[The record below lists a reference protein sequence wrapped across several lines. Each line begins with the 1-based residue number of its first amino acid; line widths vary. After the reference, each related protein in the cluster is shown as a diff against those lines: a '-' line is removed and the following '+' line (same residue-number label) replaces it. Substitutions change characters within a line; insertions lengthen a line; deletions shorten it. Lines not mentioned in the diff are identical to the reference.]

1 MLFQHRMLDQEFTND
16 IQKWIDSP
24 REQRDLA
31 KGALM
36 LLRLNRNRFLHA
48 HIIRHHDEERLEK
61 ELTKHLRIRL
71 KGLTQRQ
78 VAEME
83 QREMPRIQRTIEQG
97 APAGDDEE
105 EGEKPAPHRGKRADH
120 DNLPEEVQGIYE
132 KNGEIFRKMKQLY
145 ETLKKMENEQ
155 PCDRHEYLSILVSL
169 DEQYRANWAEY
180 DSWQPSD
187 ANEEEPKKNDAPATA
202 KKISAARKYLSINR
216 QKLADLTGEAHEIL
230 LAKMQRRVDL
240 ILSAGESFDPTYQ
253 AELAELGLAF
263 VLMSDEVREQ

>member
-1 MLFQHRMLDQEFTND
+1 MLDKEFTQD
-16 IQKWIDSP
+16 IQKWLDCP

-31 KGALM
+31 QGALM

-48 HIIRHHDEERLEK
+48 HIVRHADWERLEK

-83 QREMPRIQRTIEQG
+83 QREMPRIKRTIEQG
-97 APAGDDEE
+97 GPATSSEKE
-105 EGEKPAPHRGKRADH
+105 EGEKTAPHRGKRSDH
-120 DNLPEEVQGIYE
+120 DDLPEEVQAIYE

-187 ANEEEPKKNDAPATA
+187 ATEEESKKNDSPATA
-202 KKISAARKYLSINR
+202 KKISAARKYLSLNR
-216 QKLADLTGEAHEIL
+216 PKLAELTGEAHEIL
-230 LAKMQRRVDL
+230 RAKMHAPADL
-240 ILSAGESFDPTYQ
+240 TLSAGEWFDPTHQ
-253 AELAELGLAF
+253 AE
-263 VLMSDEVREQ
+263 

>member
-1 MLFQHRMLDQEFTND
+1 MLDQEFTND
-16 IQKWIDSP
+16 IQKWLESP

-31 KGALM
+31 QGALM

-48 HIIRHHDEERLEK
+48 HIVRHADWERLEK

-83 QREMPRIQRTIEQG
+83 QREMPRIKRTIEQG
-97 APAGDDEE
+97 GPAPSNEE
-105 EGEKPAPHRGKRADH
+105 ERSEDGKPTPHRGKRSDH
-120 DNLPEEVQGIYE
+120 DNLPEEVQAIYE
-132 KNGEIFRKMKQLY
+132 KNGEIFRKMKQLF

-180 DSWQPSD
+180 DSWQPSG
-187 ANEEEPKKNDAPATA
+187 ATEEEPKKNDSPATA

-216 QKLADLTGEAHEIL
+216 QKLADLTGEEHEIL

-253 AELAELGLAF
+253 AELAELGLTF
-263 VLMSDEVREQ
+263 VLMSDEVRE

>member
-1 MLFQHRMLDQEFTND
+1 MLDQQFTND
-16 IQKWIDSP
+16 IQKWLDCP

-31 KGALM
+31 QGALM

-48 HIIRHHDEERLEK
+48 HIVRHADWERLEK

-83 QREMPRIQRTIEQG
+83 QREMPRIKRTIEQG
-97 APAGDDEE
+97 GPAPSNEE
-105 EGEKPAPHRGKRADH
+105 EGSEDGKPTPHRGKRSDH
-120 DNLPEEVQGIYE
+120 DELPEEVQAIYE
-132 KNGEIFRKMKQLY
+132 KNSDIFRKMKQIF

-187 ANEEEPKKNDAPATA
+187 ASQEEPKKNDAPATA

-216 QKLADLTGEAHEIL
+216 PKLASLTGEAHEIL

-253 AELAELGLAF
+253 AELAELGLTF
-263 VLMSDEVREQ
+263 ISMGDEVREQ

>member
-1 MLFQHRMLDQEFTND
+1 MLDQHFTND
-16 IQKWIDSP
+16 IQKWIDCP

-31 KGALM
+31 QGALM

-48 HIIRHHDEERLEK
+48 HIVRHADWERLEK

-83 QREMPRIQRTIEQG
+83 QREMPRIKRTIEQG
-97 APAGDDEE
+97 GPATSNGD
-105 EGEKPAPHRGKRADH
+105 
-120 DNLPEEVQGIYE
+120 
-132 KNGEIFRKMKQLY
+132 IFRKMKQLY
-145 ETLKKMENEQ
+145 ETLKNMENEQ

-187 ANEEEPKKNDAPATA
+187 ASQEEPKKNDAPATA
-202 KKISAARKYLSINR
+202 KKISAARKYLSLNR
-216 QKLADLTGEAHEIL
+216 PKLAELTGEAHDVL

-253 AELAELGLAF
+253 AELAELGLTFIA
-263 VLMSDEVREQ
+263 MGDEVREQSPA

>member
-1 MLFQHRMLDQEFTND
+1 MLDQQFTND

-31 KGALM
+31 QGALM

-48 HIIRHHDEERLEK
+48 HIVRHADWERLEK

-83 QREMPRIQRTIEQG
+83 QREMPRIKRTIEQG
-97 APAGDDEE
+97 GPATSNEE
-105 EGEKPAPHRGKRADH
+105 EGSEDGKQTPHRGKRSDH
-120 DNLPEEVQGIYE
+120 DNLPEEVQAIYE
-132 KNGEIFRKMKQLY
+132 KNGDIFRKMKQLF
-145 ETLKKMENEQ
+145 ETLKQMENEQ

-169 DEQYRANWAEY
+169 DEQYRENWAEY

-187 ANEEEPKKNDAPATA
+187 VTEEEPKNHPYSPATA
-202 KKISAARKYLSINR
+202 KQISAARKYLSINR
-216 QKLADLTGEAHEIL
+216 QKLAELTGEAHEIL
-230 LAKMQRRVDL
+230 RAKMQRRVDL

-253 AELAELGLAF
+253 AELAELGLTF
-263 VLMSDEVREQ
+263 VPMGDEVLE

>member
-1 MLFQHRMLDQEFTND
+1 MLDQEFTND
-16 IQKWIDSP
+16 IQKWLDCP

-31 KGALM
+31 QGALM

-48 HIIRHHDEERLEK
+48 HIIRHYDEERLEK

-97 APAGDDEE
+97 GPAPSSEKE
-105 EGEKPAPHRGKRADH
+105 EGEKPAHHRGKRADH
-120 DNLPEEVQGIYE
+120 DTLPEEVQAIYE
-132 KNGEIFRKMKQLY
+132 KNGDIFRKMKQLF
-145 ETLKKMENEQ
+145 ETLKKMENDQ

-169 DEQYRANWAEY
+169 DEQYRENWAEY

-187 ANEEEPKKNDAPATA
+187 ATEEEPKKNDAPVTA
-202 KKISAARKYLSINR
+202 KQISAARKYLSLNR
-216 QKLADLTGEAHEIL
+216 QKLAALTGEGHDIL
-230 LAKMQRRVDL
+230 REKMQRRVDL

-263 VLMSDEVREQ
+263 VLMSDDVRE

>member
-1 MLFQHRMLDQEFTND
+1 MLDKQFTQD
-16 IQKWIDSP
+16 IQKWLDCP

-31 KGALM
+31 QGALM

-48 HIIRHHDEERLEK
+48 HIVRHADWERLEK

-97 APAGDDEE
+97 APAGYEEE

-120 DNLPEEVQGIYE
+120 DNLPEEVQALYE
-132 KNGEIFRKMKQLY
+132 KNGDIFRKMKRLF
-145 ETLKKMENEQ
+145 ETLKKMENDQ

-169 DEQYRANWAEY
+169 DEQYRENWAEY

-187 ANEEEPKKNDAPATA
+187 ATEEEPKNHPDSPATA
-202 KKISAARKYLSINR
+202 KQISAARKYLSLNR
-216 QKLADLTGEAHEIL
+216 PKLAALTGDAHDIL
-230 LAKMQRRVDL
+230 IAKMQRRVDL

-253 AELAELGLAF
+253 AELAELGLTFA
-263 VLMSDEVREQ
+263 LMSDEVRE

>member
-1 MLFQHRMLDQEFTND
+1 MLDKEFTND
-16 IQKWIDSP
+16 IQKWLESP
-24 REQRDLA
+24 KEQRDLA
-31 KGALM
+31 QGALM

-48 HIIRHHDEERLEK
+48 HIVRHADWERLEK

-97 APAGDDEE
+97 GPANEE
-105 EGEKPAPHRGKRADH
+105 EESENGKQSPHRGKRADH
-120 DNLPEEVQGIYE
+120 DNLPEEVQAIYE
-132 KNGEIFRKMKQLY
+132 KNGDIFRKMKQLF

-155 PCDRHEYLSILVSL
+155 PCDRREYRSSLVSL

-187 ANEEEPKKNDAPATA
+187 ATEEEHKKNDAPATA
-202 KKISAARKYLSINR
+202 KKISAARKYISVNK
-216 QKLADLTGEAHEIL
+216 QKLAELTGEAHEIL
-230 LAKMQRRVDL
+230 RAKMQRRVDL

-253 AELAELGLAF
+253 AELAELGLTF
-263 VLMSDEVREQ
+263 VLMSDEVRE

>member
-1 MLFQHRMLDQEFTND
+1 MLDQQFTQD
-16 IQKWIDSP
+16 IQKWLDCP

-31 KGALM
+31 QGALM

-48 HIIRHHDEERLEK
+48 HIVRHADWERLEK

-83 QREMPRIQRTIEQG
+83 QREMPRIKRTIEQG
-97 APAGDDEE
+97 GPAPSNEE
-105 EGEKPAPHRGKRADH
+105 EGSEGEKPTPHRGKRSDH
-120 DNLPEEVQGIYE
+120 DNLPEEVQAIYE
-132 KNGEIFRKMKQLY
+132 KNGDIFRKMKQLF

-169 DEQYRANWAEY
+169 DEQYRENWAEY

-187 ANEEEPKKNDAPATA
+187 DTEEETKNHQDAPATA
-202 KKISAARKYLSINR
+202 KQISAARKYLSLNR
-216 QKLADLTGEAHEIL
+216 PKLAALTGEAHEIL

-253 AELAELGLAF
+253 AELAELGLTFIA
-263 VLMSDEVREQ
+263 MGDEVRE

>member
-1 MLFQHRMLDQEFTND
+1 MLDQEFTND
-16 IQKWIDSP
+16 IQKWLDSP

-31 KGALM
+31 QGALM

-48 HIIRHHDEERLEK
+48 HIIRHYDEERLEK

-83 QREMPRIQRTIEQG
+83 QREMPRIKRTIEQG
-97 APAGDDEE
+97 GPAGSEE
-105 EGEKPAPHRGKRADH
+105 EDGDKPTTHRGKRADH
-120 DNLPEEVQGIYE
+120 DNLPEDVQAIYE
-132 KNGEIFRKMKQLY
+132 KNGDIFRKMKQIF
-145 ETLKKMENEQ
+145 ETLKKMENDQ

-169 DEQYRANWAEY
+169 DEQYRENWAEY

-187 ANEEEPKKNDAPATA
+187 ATEEEPKNPQDSPATA
-202 KKISAARKYLSINR
+202 KQISAARKYLSLNR
-216 QKLADLTGEAHEIL
+216 QKLAALTGEAHDVL

-253 AELAELGLAF
+253 AELAELGLTFAA
-263 VLMSDEVREQ
+263 MDDEVRE

>member
-1 MLFQHRMLDQEFTND
+1 MLDQQFTND
-16 IQKWIDSP
+16 IQKWLDCP

-31 KGALM
+31 QGALM
-36 LLRLNRNRFLHA
+36 LLRLNRNRFLYA
-48 HIIRHHDEERLEK
+48 HIIRHYDEERLEK

-97 APAGDDEE
+97 GPATSSEEE
-105 EGEKPAPHRGKRADH
+105 EGEKTATHRGKRADH
-120 DNLPEEVQGIYE
+120 DNLPEEVQDIYE
-132 KNGEIFRKMKQLY
+132 KNGEIFRKMKQLF
-145 ETLKKMENEQ
+145 ETLKKMENDQ
-155 PCDRHEYLSILVSL
+155 PCDRHEYLTILVSL
-169 DEQYRANWAEY
+169 DEQYRENWAEY

-187 ANEEEPKKNDAPATA
+187 ATEEEPKTHDSPATA
-202 KKISAARKYLSINR
+202 KQISAARKYLSLNR
-216 QKLADLTGEAHEIL
+216 PKLATLTGEAHDIL

-253 AELAELGLAF
+253 ADLAELGLAF
-263 VLMSDEVREQ
+263 VLMSDDVRE

>member
-1 MLFQHRMLDQEFTND
+1 MLDQQFTND
-16 IQKWIDSP
+16 IQKWIDCP

-31 KGALM
+31 QGALM

-48 HIIRHHDEERLEK
+48 HIVRHHDEERLEK

-97 APAGDDEE
+97 GPATSGEKE
-105 EGEKPAPHRGKRADH
+105 EGDKPAPHRGKRSDH
-120 DNLPEEVQGIYE
+120 DDLPEDVQAIYE
-132 KNGEIFRKMKQLY
+132 KNGDIFRKMKQLY
-145 ETLKKMENEQ
+145 ETLKKMENDQ

-169 DEQYRANWAEY
+169 DEQYRENWAEY

-187 ANEEEPKKNDAPATA
+187 DAEEEPKKNDAPATA
-202 KKISAARKYLSINR
+202 KQVSAARKYISLNR
-216 QKLADLTGEAHEIL
+216 PKLADLTGEAHDIL

-240 ILSAGESFDPTYQ
+240 ILSAGESFDSTYQ

-263 VLMSDEVREQ
+263 VLMSDEVRE

>member
-1 MLFQHRMLDQEFTND
+1 MLDQEFTND
-16 IQKWIDSP
+16 IQKWLDSP

-31 KGALM
+31 QGALM

-48 HIIRHHDEERLEK
+48 HIVRHYDEERLEK

-97 APAGDDEE
+97 GPAPSSEE

-120 DNLPEEVQGIYE
+120 DTLPEEVQAIYE
-132 KNGEIFRKMKQLY
+132 KNGEIFRKMKQLF
-145 ETLKKMENEQ
+145 ETLKKMENDQ

-169 DEQYRANWAEY
+169 DEQYRENWAEY

-187 ANEEEPKKNDAPATA
+187 ATEEEPKNPQDSPATA
-202 KKISAARKYLSINR
+202 KQISAARKYLSFNR
-216 QKLADLTGEAHEIL
+216 PKLADLTGEAYDIL

-253 AELAELGLAF
+253 AELAELGLTFAA
-263 VLMSDEVREQ
+263 MYDDVREE

>member
-1 MLFQHRMLDQEFTND
+1 
-16 IQKWIDSP
+16 
-24 REQRDLA
+24 
-31 KGALM
+31 M

-48 HIIRHHDEERLEK
+48 HIVRHADWERLEK

-97 APAGDDEE
+97 GPATSNEEE
-105 EGEKPAPHRGKRADH
+105 EGEKPAPHRGKRSDH
-120 DNLPEEVQGIYE
+120 DNLPEEVQAIYE
-132 KNGEIFRKMKQLY
+132 KNGEIFRKMKQLF
-145 ETLKKMENEQ
+145 ETLKKMENDQ

-169 DEQYRANWAEY
+169 DEQYRENWAEY

-187 ANEEEPKKNDAPATA
+187 DTEEEPKNPQDSPATA
-202 KKISAARKYLSINR
+202 KQISAARKYLSLNR
-216 QKLADLTGEAHEIL
+216 PKLADLTGEANDIL
-230 LAKMQRRVDL
+230 REKMQRRVDL

-253 AELAELGLAF
+253 AELAELGLTFAA
-263 VLMSDEVREQ
+263 MDDEVRE

>member
-1 MLFQHRMLDQEFTND
+1 MLDQQFTND
-16 IQKWIDSP
+16 IQKWLDSP

-31 KGALM
+31 QGALM
-36 LLRLNRNRFLHA
+36 LLRLNRNRFLYA
-48 HIIRHHDEERLEK
+48 HIIRHDDGERLEK

-83 QREMPRIQRTIEQG
+83 QREMPRIQRTIDQG
-97 APAGDDEE
+97 GPAEEE
-105 EGEKPAPHRGKRADH
+105 EGEGGKPTHHRGKRADH
-120 DNLPEEVQGIYE
+120 DNLPEEVQALYE
-132 KNGEIFRKMKQLY
+132 KNGEVFRKMKQLF

-187 ANEEEPKKNDAPATA
+187 DAEEEPKKNDAPATA
-202 KKISAARKYLSINR
+202 KQVSAARKYISLNR
-216 QKLADLTGEAHEIL
+216 PKLADLTGEDHDIL

-240 ILSAGESFDPTYQ
+240 ILSAGESFDTTYQ

-263 VLMSDEVREQ
+263 ISMGDEVREQ

>member
-1 MLFQHRMLDQEFTND
+1 MLDQQFTND
-16 IQKWIDSP
+16 IQKWLDSP

-31 KGALM
+31 QGALM

-48 HIIRHHDEERLEK
+48 HIVRHHDEERLEK

-97 APAGDDEE
+97 CPATSSEEDGD
-105 EGEKPAPHRGKRADH
+105 KPSPHRGKRADH
-120 DNLPEEVQGIYE
+120 DNLPDEVQAIYE
-132 KNGEIFRKMKQLY
+132 KNGEVFRKMKQLY
-145 ETLKKMENEQ
+145 ETLKKMENDQ

-169 DEQYRANWAEY
+169 DEQYRENWAEY

-187 ANEEEPKKNDAPATA
+187 ATEEEPKQNGSPATA
-202 KKISAARKYLSINR
+202 KQISAARKYLSLNR
-216 QKLADLTGEAHEIL
+216 PKLAALTGEAHDIL

-253 AELAELGLAF
+253 AELAELDLTFA
-263 VLMSDEVREQ
+263 LMSDEVRE

>member
-1 MLFQHRMLDQEFTND
+1 MLDQEFTND
-16 IQKWIDSP
+16 IQKWIDCP

-31 KGALM
+31 QGALM

-48 HIIRHHDEERLEK
+48 HIVRHYDEERLEK

-97 APAGDDEE
+97 GPASSNEE

-120 DNLPEEVQGIYE
+120 DNLPEEVQAIYE
-132 KNGEIFRKMKQLY
+132 KNGEIFRKMKQLF
-145 ETLKKMENEQ
+145 ETLKKMEHEQ
-155 PCDRHEYLSILVSL
+155 PCDRHEYLTILVSL
-169 DEQYRANWAEY
+169 DEQYRENWAEY

-187 ANEEEPKKNDAPATA
+187 ATEEEPKKDPDSPATA
-202 KKISAARKYLSINR
+202 KQISAARKYLSLNR
-216 QKLADLTGEAHEIL
+216 PKLADITGEAYDIL

-240 ILSAGESFDPTYQ
+240 ILSAGESFDQTYQ
-253 AELAELGLAF
+253 AELAELGLTFAA
-263 VLMSDEVREQ
+263 MDDEVRE

>member
-1 MLFQHRMLDQEFTND
+1 MLDQEFTND
-16 IQKWIDSP
+16 IQKWLDSP

-31 KGALM
+31 QGALM

-48 HIIRHHDEERLEK
+48 HIVRHYDEERLEK

-97 APAGDDEE
+97 GPATSDEEE

-120 DNLPEEVQGIYE
+120 DTLPEEVQDIYE

-187 ANEEEPKKNDAPATA
+187 ATEEEPKNHQDAPATA
-202 KKISAARKYLSINR
+202 KQISAARKYLSLNR
-216 QKLADLTGEAHEIL
+216 PKLADLTGEAYEIL

-240 ILSAGESFDPTYQ
+240 ILSAGESFDQTYQ
-253 AELAELGLAF
+253 AELAELGLTFAA
-263 VLMSDEVREQ
+263 MGDEVRE

>member
-1 MLFQHRMLDQEFTND
+1 MLDQEFTND
-16 IQKWIDSP
+16 IQKWLDSP
-24 REQRDLA
+24 KEQRDLA
-31 KGALM
+31 QGALM

-48 HIIRHHDEERLEK
+48 HIVRHADWERLEK

-83 QREMPRIQRTIEQG
+83 QREMPRIKRIIEQG
-97 APAGDDEE
+97 GPAPSNEKEE
-105 EGEKPAPHRGKRADH
+105 SEDGKPAHHRGKRADH
-120 DNLPEEVQGIYE
+120 DNLPEEVQAIYE
-132 KNGEIFRKMKQLY
+132 KNGEIFRKMKQLF
-145 ETLKKMENEQ
+145 ETLKKMENDQ

-187 ANEEEPKKNDAPATA
+187 ATEEEPKNHQDSPATA
-202 KKISAARKYLSINR
+202 KQISAARKYLSVNK
-216 QKLADLTGEAHEIL
+216 QKLAEVTGDAHEIL

-240 ILSAGESFDPTYQ
+240 ILSSGESFDPTYQ
-253 AELAELGLAF
+253 AELAELGLTFIA
-263 VLMSDEVREQ
+263 MGDEVREQ

>member
-1 MLFQHRMLDQEFTND
+1 MLDKELTQD
-16 IQKWIDSP
+16 IQKWLDCP
-24 REQRDLA
+24 REQRDLGQ
-31 KGALM
+31 GALM

-48 HIIRHHDEERLEK
+48 HIVRYADWERLEQ

-71 KGLTQRQ
+71 KCLTLRQ

-83 QREMPRIQRTIEQG
+83 QREMPRIKRTIEQG
-97 APAGDDEE
+97 GPATSGEE
-105 EGEKPAPHRGKRADH
+105 EGEGGKPTPHRGKRADH
-120 DNLPEEVQGIYE
+120 DNLPEEVQAIYE
-132 KNGEIFRKMKQLY
+132 NNGDIFRKMKQLF

-187 ANEEEPKKNDAPATA
+187 ASQEDTEKNDAPATA
-202 KKISAARKYLSINR
+202 KMISAARKYLSINR
-216 QKLADLTGEAHEIL
+216 QKLAELTGEAHDIL

-253 AELAELGLAF
+253 AELAELGLTFIA
-263 VLMSDEVREQ
+263 MGDEVREQ

>member
-1 MLFQHRMLDQEFTND
+1 MLDQDFTND
-16 IQKWIDSP
+16 IQKWLDCP

-31 KGALM
+31 QGALM

-48 HIIRHHDEERLEK
+48 HIVRHSDWERLEK

-83 QREMPRIQRTIEQG
+83 QREMPRIKRTIEQG
-97 APAGDDEE
+97 GPATSGEKE
-105 EGEKPAPHRGKRADH
+105 EGEKPAPHRGKRSDH
-120 DNLPEEVQGIYE
+120 DNLPEEVQAIYE
-132 KNGEIFRKMKQLY
+132 KNGEIFRKMKQLF
-145 ETLKKMENEQ
+145 ETLKKMENDQ

-169 DEQYRANWAEY
+169 DEQYRANWAAY

-187 ANEEEPKKNDAPATA
+187 ATEEEPKNHQDSHATA
-202 KKISAARKYLSINR
+202 KQISAARKYISVNK
-216 QKLADLTGEAHEIL
+216 QKLAELTGDAHEIL

-253 AELAELGLAF
+253 AELAELGLTFIA
-263 VLMSDEVREQ
+263 MGDEVREQ

>member
-1 MLFQHRMLDQEFTND
+1 MLDQQFTND
-16 IQKWIDSP
+16 IQKWLDSP

-31 KGALM
+31 QGALM

-48 HIIRHHDEERLEK
+48 HIVRHADWERLEK

-83 QREMPRIQRTIEQG
+83 QREMPRIKRTIEQG
-97 APAGDDEE
+97 GPAPSNEE
-105 EGEKPAPHRGKRADH
+105 EGSEDGKPTHHRGKRPDH
-120 DNLPEEVQGIYE
+120 DNLPDEVQAIYE
-132 KNGEIFRKMKQLY
+132 KNGEIFRKMKQLF
-145 ETLKKMENEQ
+145 ETLKKMENDQ

-187 ANEEEPKKNDAPATA
+187 ASQEEPKKNDAPATA
-202 KKISAARKYLSINR
+202 KQISAARKYLSLNR
-216 QKLADLTGEAHEIL
+216 PKLAELTGEAHDIL

-240 ILSAGESFDPTYQ
+240 ILSAGESFDTTYQ
-253 AELAELGLAF
+253 AELAELGLTFIA
-263 VLMSDEVREQ
+263 MGDEVREQSPA

>member
-1 MLFQHRMLDQEFTND
+1 MLDKQFTQD
-16 IQKWIDSP
+16 IQKWLDSP

-31 KGALM
+31 QGALM

-48 HIIRHHDEERLEK
+48 HIVRHADWERLEK

-97 APAGDDEE
+97 GPATSNEE
-105 EGEKPAPHRGKRADH
+105 EEKGEDGKPSPHRGKRLDH
-120 DNLPEEVQGIYE
+120 DNLPEEVQTIYE
-132 KNGEIFRKMKQLY
+132 KNGEIFRKMKQLF

-187 ANEEEPKKNDAPATA
+187 ASQEEPKKNDSPATA

-216 QKLADLTGEAHEIL
+216 QKLAELTGEAHDIL
-230 LAKMQRRVDL
+230 RAKMQRRVDL

-253 AELAELGLAF
+253 AELAELGLTF
-263 VLMSDEVREQ
+263 VLMSDEVRE